1 MLFPGIQI
9 PLIYRFRPT
18 SLGTCVHEILILEPV
33 SDESNR
39 KPPAVAQHL
48 KIDQSYKEIEGFSL
62 AHVLDQDTENFHR
75 QWAGMNA
82 SIKKGQTLGNYQEV
96 RIRNF
101 HKTLDEYLS
110 KED

>member
-1 MLFPGIQI
+1 M
-9 PLIYRFRPT
+9 
-18 SLGTCVHEILILEPV
+18 HEILILEPV
-33 SDESNR
+33 SDEANR
-39 KPPAVAQHL
+39 EPPAMAHHL
-48 KIDQSYKEIEGFSL
+48 GIDQSYKEVEGFSL

-82 SIKKGQTLGNYQEV
+82 SIKGGQTLGNYQEV

-110 KED
+110 KEG